1 MHAAEQQIIWF
12 NSWGAD
18 DDGLSSAVAAGA
30 VMRVFSRGRL
40 RLRSPSPLDDPVVEF
55 GTLSDERDLIRLRDA
70 IRRLISLLSQPAVT
84 EIATAATFE
93 GTLDRLDSDDAI
105 DEYLIATGSDYVHSV
120 STCRMGTLGDPAA
133 VVDTTCSVIGYEN
146 LRVCDAS
153 VMPDLPKANTHL
165 TTVAIAERLSTI
177 LTTT

>member
-1 MHAAEQQIIWF
+1 VGRRRRRAQHRRCCR
-12 NSWGAD
+12 GGD
-18 DDGLSSAVAAGA
+18 AG
-30 VMRVFSRGRL
+30 VLTGRL
-40 RLRSPSPLDDPVVEF
+40 RLRSPSPLKDPVVEF

-70 IRRLISLLSQPAVT
+70 IRRLISLLSHPAVT

-93 GTLDRLDSDDAI
+93 GPLDRLGSDDAI
-105 DEYLIATGSDYVHSV
+105 DEYLMATGSDCVHAV
-120 STCRMGTLGDPAA
+120 GTCRMGSLGDPAA

-153 VMPDLPKANTHL
+153 VMPDLPKANAHL